1 MTDNHTNA
9 TANLWQG
16 YCASSIGKAH
26 VDSGLP
32 NQDRANIWQDARV
45 TVAVVCDG
53 AGSATHSEQGADYFC
68 QAVGQALFA
77 IGQDL
82 TDHHTT
88 QARQMVNQT
97 VLARLSQS
105 RDQLVQQ
112 MTAGQSLRDFH
123 TTLSAVLV
131 VEDAALLVQIGDSPL
146 MTSSFVMDDTTQ
158 TAQVDYFGDLQ
169 VFAGD
174 DGEYVNETQFITQAD
189 WQSQLTLRWLDIGAV
204 DLLALMSDGCA
215 DLVFTGASAQTQVY
229 RPFFGNVVFNLCA
242 SISRADAEA
251 MLRDALASPA
261 TYRLTGDDKS
271 LILLLKQ
278 PERYRGIAPLADT
291 PKKTP
296 SMPTSPI
303 ALAASPL
310 AATNLPTKNRAPVS
324 ALPANQVVTA
334 ATQQRRNV
342 AVVASV
348 AVLAG
353 VGALLWSNY
362 SRIQHSLTPNV
373 ASTHVQPAPTPV
385 LPTFSTPAQAFA
397 PTAALAMWQTQPQ
410 QDLRQQGVIAAWAL
424 QFVIDDS
431 AASALGESVPSASVL
446 SASVPS
452 ASVAQPA
459 VQQTAQ
465 AAHGV
470 PAIMTGKIVAFDTL
484 RPSNDAIALTYSLT
498 CREVTPTENQTLAR
512 VGVPLLDV
520 TSLYQRRYCRL
531 TLQPVQTVAA
541 YNTRALVLAHGVGET
556 LKHATKDS
564 QVFYLPPSFDIDM
577 TQTSVSA
584 SAVASQPVT
593 QQPDHRANLSN

>member
-9 TANLWQG
+9 TANRWQG

-189 WQSQLTLRWLDIGAV
+189 WQSQLMLRWLDIGAV

-215 DLVFTGASAQTQVY
+215 DLVFTGASTQTQVY

-242 SISRADAEA
+242 SISCADAEA
-251 MLRDALASPA
+251 MLCDVLASPA

-271 LILLLKQ
+271 LIVLLKQ

-291 PKKTP
+291 PQKTP

-303 ALAASPL
+303 ALAASPT
-310 AATNLPTKNRAPVS
+310 AATDLPTKNRTPVS
-324 ALPANQVVTA
+324 ALPANQMVTA

-348 AVLAG
+348 AVLVG
-353 VGALLWSNY
+353 MGALLWSNY
-362 SRIQHSLTPNV
+362 SRIQHSLTANA

-385 LPTFSTPAQAFA
+385 LPTLSSPAQAFA
-397 PTAALAMWQTQPQ
+397 PTAALAMWHAQQTQPQ
-410 QDLRQQGVIAAWAL
+410 QELRQQGVIAAWAL

-431 AASALGESVPSASVL
+431 AASALGESVPSASV
-446 SASVPS
+446 PR
-452 ASVAQPA
+452 ASVAQPT

-470 PAIMTGKIVAFDTL
+470 PAIMTGKILAFDTL
-484 RPSNDAIALTYSLT
+484 RPSNDAIALTYGLT
-498 CREVTPTENQTLAR
+498 CREVTPAENQTLAR

-520 TSLYQRRYCRL
+520 TSRYQRRYCRL

>member
-68 QAVGQALFA
+68 QAVGQALFV

-88 QARQMVNQT
+88 QARQMINQT

-146 MTSSFVMDDTTQ
+146 MTSSFVMDDTAQ
-158 TAQVDYFGDLQ
+158 TEQVDYFGNLQ
-169 VFAGD
+169 VFADD

-189 WQSQLTLRWLDIGAV
+189 WQSQLMLRWLDISAV

-215 DLVFTGASAQTQVY
+215 DLVFTGASTQTQVY

-242 SISRADAEA
+242 SISCADAEA
-251 MLRDALASPA
+251 MLCDVLASPA

-271 LILLLKQ
+271 LIVLLKQ

-296 SMPTSPI
+296 SMPA
-303 ALAASPL
+303 ALAASPT
-310 AATNLPTKNRAPVS
+310 AATDLPTKNRAPVS

-334 ATQQRRNV
+334 AIQQRRNV

-348 AVLAG
+348 AVLVG

-362 SRIQHSLTPNV
+362 SRIQHSLTANA

-385 LPTFSTPAQAFA
+385 LPTLSSPAQAFA
-397 PTAALAMWQTQPQ
+397 PTAALAMWHAQQTQPQ
-410 QDLRQQGVIAAWAL
+410 QELRQQGVIAAWAL

-431 AASALGESVPSASVL
+431 AASALSE
-446 SASVPS
+446 SVPS

-470 PAIMTGKIVAFDTL
+470 PAIMTGKILAFDTL

-498 CREVTPTENQTLAR
+498 CREVTPAENQTLAR

-520 TSLYQRRYCRL
+520 TSRYQRRYCRL

-541 YNTRALVLAHGVGET
+541 YNTRALVLAHGVNET

>member
-1 MTDNHTNA
+1 MADNHTNA

-26 VDSGLP
+26 IDSGLP

-158 TAQVDYFGDLQ
+158 TAQVDYFGNLQ
-169 VFAGD
+169 VFADD

-189 WQSQLTLRWLDIGAV
+189 WQSQLMLRWLDISAV

-215 DLVFTGASAQTQVY
+215 DLVFTGASTQTQVY

-242 SISRADAEA
+242 SISCADAEA
-251 MLRDALASPA
+251 MLCDVLASPA

-271 LILLLKQ
+271 LIVLLKQ

-296 SMPTSPI
+296 SMPA
-303 ALAASPL
+303 ALAASPT
-310 AATNLPTKNRAPVS
+310 AATDLPTKNRAPVS

-334 ATQQRRNV
+334 AIQQRRNV

-348 AVLAG
+348 AVLVG

-362 SRIQHSLTPNV
+362 SRIQHSLTANA

-385 LPTFSTPAQAFA
+385 LPTLSSPAQAFA
-397 PTAALAMWQTQPQ
+397 PTAALAMWHAQQTQPQ
-410 QDLRQQGVIAAWAL
+410 QELRQQGVIAAWAL

-431 AASALGESVPSASVL
+431 AASALSE
-446 SASVPS
+446 SVPS

-470 PAIMTGKIVAFDTL
+470 PAIMTGKILAFDTL

-498 CREVTPTENQTLAR
+498 CREVTPAENQTLAR

-520 TSLYQRRYCRL
+520 TSRYQRRYCRL

-541 YNTRALVLAHGVGET
+541 YNTHALVLAHGVNET

>member
-1 MTDNHTNA
+1 MTANHTNA
-9 TANLWQG
+9 TANRWQG

-26 VDSGLP
+26 IDSGLP

-189 WQSQLTLRWLDIGAV
+189 WQSQLMLRWLDIGAV

-215 DLVFTGASAQTQVY
+215 DLVFTGASTQTQVY

-242 SISRADAEA
+242 SISCADAEA
-251 MLRDALASPA
+251 MLCDVLASSA
-261 TYRLTGDDKS
+261 T
-271 LILLLKQ
+271 
-278 PERYRGIAPLADT
+278 
-291 PKKTP
+291 
-296 SMPTSPI
+296 
-303 ALAASPL
+303 
-310 AATNLPTKNRAPVS
+310 
-324 ALPANQVVTA
+324 
-334 ATQQRRNV
+334 
-342 AVVASV
+342 
-348 AVLAG
+348 
-353 VGALLWSNY
+353 
-362 SRIQHSLTPNV
+362 
-373 ASTHVQPAPTPV
+373 
-385 LPTFSTPAQAFA
+385 
-397 PTAALAMWQTQPQ
+397 
-410 QDLRQQGVIAAWAL
+410 
-424 QFVIDDS
+424 
-431 AASALGESVPSASVL
+431 
-446 SASVPS
+446 
-452 ASVAQPA
+452 
-459 VQQTAQ
+459 
-465 AAHGV
+465 
-470 PAIMTGKIVAFDTL
+470 
-484 RPSNDAIALTYSLT
+484 
-498 CREVTPTENQTLAR
+498 
-512 VGVPLLDV
+512 
-520 TSLYQRRYCRL
+520 
-531 TLQPVQTVAA
+531 
-541 YNTRALVLAHGVGET
+541 
-556 LKHATKDS
+556 
-564 QVFYLPPSFDIDM
+564 
-577 TQTSVSA
+577 
-584 SAVASQPVT
+584 
-593 QQPDHRANLSN
+593 

>member
-1 MTDNHTNA
+1 MTANHTNA
-9 TANLWQG
+9 TANRWQG

-26 VDSGLP
+26 IDSGLP

-82 TDHHTT
+82 TDHYTT

-189 WQSQLTLRWLDIGAV
+189 WQSQLMLRWLDISAV

-215 DLVFTGASAQTQVY
+215 DLVFTGASTQTQVY

-271 LILLLKQ
+271 LIVLLKQ
-278 PERYRGIAPLADT
+278 PERYRGIAPLADNT
-291 PKKTP
+291 PQTP
-296 SMPTSPI
+296 SMPTSPA

-348 AVLAG
+348 AVLVG

-362 SRIQHSLTPNV
+362 SRIQHSLTANA

-410 QDLRQQGVIAAWAL
+410 PDFRQQGVIAAWTL

-431 AASALGESVPSASVL
+431 AAPVPSALVPSAS
-446 SASVPS
+446 SPS

-459 VQQTAQ
+459 IQQTTQ
-465 AAHGV
+465 ADHGI

-484 RPSNDAIALTYSLT
+484 RPSNDAIALTYGLA
-498 CREVTPTENQTLAR
+498 CHEVTPAENQTLAR

-520 TSLYQRRYCRL
+520 TSRYQRRYCRL

>member
-1 MTDNHTNA
+1 MTANHTNA
-9 TANLWQG
+9 TANRWQG

-26 VDSGLP
+26 IDSGLP

-82 TDHHTT
+82 TDHYTT

-291 PKKTP
+291 PQKTP

-303 ALAASPL
+303 ALAASPT
-310 AATNLPTKNRAPVS
+310 AATDLPTKNRTPVS
-324 ALPANQVVTA
+324 ALPANQVMTA
-334 ATQQRRNV
+334 AIQQRRNV

-348 AVLAG
+348 AVLVG

>member
-68 QAVGQALFA
+68 QAVGQALFV

-82 TDHHTT
+82 TDHYTT

-189 WQSQLTLRWLDIGAV
+189 WQSQLMLRWLDISAV

-215 DLVFTGASAQTQVY
+215 DLVFTGASTQTQVY

-242 SISRADAEA
+242 SISCADAEA
-251 MLRDALASPA
+251 MLCDVLASPA

-271 LILLLKQ
+271 LIVLLKQ

-291 PKKTP
+291 PQKTP

-303 ALAASPL
+303 ALAASPT
-310 AATNLPTKNRAPVS
+310 AATDLPTKNRTPVS
-324 ALPANQVVTA
+324 ALPANQMVTA

-348 AVLAG
+348 AVLVG

-431 AASALGESVPSASVL
+431 AAPVPSALVPSAS
-446 SASVPS
+446 SPS

-459 VQQTAQ
+459 IQQTTQ
-465 AAHGV
+465 ASHGI

-484 RPSNDAIALTYSLT
+484 RPSNDAIALTYGLA
-498 CREVTPTENQTLAR
+498 CHEVTPAENQTLAR
-512 VGVPLLDV
+512 VGVPLPDV
-520 TSLYQRRYCRL
+520 TSRYQRRYCRL
-531 TLQPVQTVAA
+531 TLQPVAA
-541 YNTRALVLAHGVGET
+541 YNTRALVLPQGVGET
-556 LKHATKDS
+556 LKHASKDS
-564 QVFYLPPSFDIDM
+564 QVFYLPPSFNIDM
-577 TQTSVSA
+577 AQTSVSA

-593 QQPDHRANLSN
+593 QQSDHRANLSN